1 MYPAHRIDKMTS
13 GVLILAKHPKHTL
26 GVEEKDKCYLARV

>member
-13 GVLILAKHPKHTL
+13 GVLIMAKKPKHNF
-26 GVEEKDKCYLARV
+26 GVEEK